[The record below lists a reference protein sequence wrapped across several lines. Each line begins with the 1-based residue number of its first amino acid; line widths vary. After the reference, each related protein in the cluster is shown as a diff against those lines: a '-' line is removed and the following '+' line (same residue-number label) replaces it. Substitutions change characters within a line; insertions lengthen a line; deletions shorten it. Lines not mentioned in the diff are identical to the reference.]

1 MGCTALENSASGY
14 IESCWHNS
22 LQQQRMEAMG
32 RMTTNVRDSNAF
44 EMATDSRWT
53 IDLRPYG
60 RPMIIGVDDVDYQ
73 KIITVDGK
81 LLMFGGNSKVINAWK
96 QAISLNAHYP
106 KSVNVAS
113 LPTDGMAISIVSLT
127 TCELI
132 IEKGYHTVPDGAS
145 FAGTGYKDAR
155 LCWLENRDA
164 RRAVES
170 AMKADFLT
178 GGTVRFF
185 NYSTGIHN
193 LAPDRSFEQFNSE
206 FLRKGF
212 VMYTDTSAK
221 LPIAEAAAQD
231 NHLHEVINKVS
242 AGELAATAPCDPSYD
257 TWSQADKEQL
267 HTTMRELFNFN

>member
-1 MGCTALENSASGY
+1 
-14 IESCWHNS
+14 
-22 LQQQRMEAMG
+22 
-32 RMTTNVRDSNAF
+32 MTTNVRDGIAF

-53 IDLRPYG
+53 IDLRPHG

-73 KIITVDGK
+73 KIITVGDK

-106 KSVNVAS
+106 RTANVAS
-113 LPTDGMAISIVSLT
+113 LPTDGMAISVVSLAT
-127 TCELI
+127 GELI
-132 IEKGYHTVPDGAS
+132 IELGYHKAPEGAG
-145 FAGTGYKDAR
+145 FAGTGYKEAKR
-155 LCWLENRDA
+155 CWLENRDA

-170 AMKADFLT
+170 AMKVDCLT

-185 NYSTGIHN
+185 NYRTGANN